1 MFRVN
6 ADRPI
11 VANANSAA
19 KIEMRFDL
27 DFMVVFLVL
36 SSGYWLIGLTVSP
49 SPEGIIEDMIGYLPA
64 LFDSFGFIE
73 APVDAEVDAALAVLF
88 FGL

>member
-1 MFRVN
+1 
-6 ADRPI
+6 
-11 VANANSAA
+11 
-19 KIEMRFDL
+19 MRFDF

-36 SSGYWLIGLTVSP
+36 SSGYGLIGPSTASL
-49 SPEGIIEDMIGYLPA
+49 SPEGIIEDLIGYLPA
-64 LFDSFGFIE
+64 LFDSFGFIK

>member
-19 KIEMRFDL
+19 RIEMRFDF

-36 SSGYWLIGLTVSP
+36 SSGYGLIGVTVSL
-49 SPEGIIEDMIGYLPA
+49 SPERIIEDIIGYLPA

-73 APVDAEVDAALAVLF
+73 APVNP
-88 FGL
+88 